1 MGTVTNSYVRCLPM
15 IRVPWLNLG
24 QALAVAGAA
33 NWPRCFRSTRP
44 PSGKVVRQQFACGAS
59 AACTSSLIDGP
70 CQDLVCGPC
79 GLHMT
84 VATLL
89 SPNWEVRQPT
99 RSSGIFSS
107 LVLWDLPPCGDGAR
121 VVPLVG
127 APASGIAI
135 TIVIG
140 FHCYTDGSG

>member
-1 MGTVTNSYVRCLPM
+1 M

-44 PSGKVVRQQFACGAS
+44 PSGKVVRQQFACVAS

-107 LVLWDLPPCGDGAR
+107 LVLFGTSHHVATAPGLCRSLEHHRVAWPLPLSSGFIATRMGVAST
-121 VVPLVG
+121 VWTALLVRL
-127 APASGIAI
+127 
-135 TIVIG
+135 
-140 FHCYTDGSG
+140 